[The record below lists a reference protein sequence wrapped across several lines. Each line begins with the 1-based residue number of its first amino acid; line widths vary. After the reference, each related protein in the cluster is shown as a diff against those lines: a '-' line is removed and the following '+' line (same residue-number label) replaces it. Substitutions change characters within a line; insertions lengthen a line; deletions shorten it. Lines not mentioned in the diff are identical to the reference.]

1 MDYAIKLLETRLGYK
16 ETELKLLE
24 GKYYYAEEKLKI
36 REQIEQLQRAISML
50 WREHNDFF

>member
-16 ETELKLLE
+16 ETELRLLDA
-24 GKYYYAEEKLKI
+24 KYYYGEEKQKV
-36 REQIEQLQRAISML
+36 REQIEQLKRAIGML